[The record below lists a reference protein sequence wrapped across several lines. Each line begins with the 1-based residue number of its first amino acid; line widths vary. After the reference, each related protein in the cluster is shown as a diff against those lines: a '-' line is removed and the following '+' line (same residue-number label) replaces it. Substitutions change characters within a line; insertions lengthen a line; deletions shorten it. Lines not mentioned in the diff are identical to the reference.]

1 MDAPLLGAKLGNDD
15 EPPGAYGAMRPP
27 SAPYDGMT
35 RVADTREVHRP
46 AFSTES
52 STGVYCCTT
61 PLAGF
66 LGILCC
72 PLTVLGMPTTVP
84 PRHEAVGTVFGKYVA
99 TWKSSGLYF
108 INPCGLN
115 LRYVSVNNRT
125 HELQSIKVADAMGN
139 SLVVSGVITYRVVDT
154 TKAAL
159 DMVVMSSLVF
169 AGIFL
174 IGDPVAMMISPDA
187 SEVERDAVRA
197 SLGLDRPL
205 WVQYLAFMNAAVHG
219 DFGKSFLAG
228 QPAMQ
233 LIFERMPATLE
244 LVFLSLV
251 IALVFG
257 LPMGVYAGLKP
268 RSVGAKSIMTG
279 SILGFSL
286 PNFWVGLMLIM
297 VFAVLL
303 PDLIPGW
310 PRLPASGRGATVNVL
325 GVKLSLFTA
334 DGLLHLLLPALTLAL
349 YKGALIVRLARA
361 TAREVLP
368 MDYIKFA
375 RAKGLSERR
384 VVGVH
389 VLKNIMIPIA
399 TVSGLE
405 FGQSVAFA
413 VITETVFSW
422 PGMGKLLLDSILL
435 LDRPVVVAYL
445 MIIVVFF
452 VVLNLL
458 VDLLYS
464 VLDPRVRLESR
475 AT

>member
-1 MDAPLLGAKLGNDD
+1 ML
-15 EPPGAYGAMRPP
+15 
-27 SAPYDGMT
+27 
-35 RVADTREVHRP
+35 
-46 AFSTES
+46 
-52 STGVYCCTT
+52 VYIIRR
-61 PLAGF
+61 L
-66 LGILCC
+66 
-72 PLTVLGMPTTVP
+72 M
-84 PRHEAVGTVFGKYVA
+84 
-99 TWKSSGLYF
+99 
-108 INPCGLN
+108 
-115 LRYVSVNNRT
+115 
-125 HELQSIKVADAMGN
+125 Q
-139 SLVVSGVITYRVVDT
+139 
-154 TKAAL
+154 AAL
-159 DMVVMSSLVF
+159 VMVVMSALVF
-169 AGIFL
+169 AGIYL

-187 SEVERDAVRA
+187 SEIERDAVRA
-197 SLGLDRPL
+197 ALGLDLPL
-205 WVQYLAFMNAAVHG
+205 WQQYLVFMNAALHG

-244 LVFLSLV
+244 LVFASLV
-251 IALVFG
+251 IALGLG
-257 LPMGVYAGLKP
+257 LPMGVYAGLRPK
-268 RSVGAKSIMTG
+268 SIGAKTIMTG

-303 PDLIPGW
+303 PDLVPGF
-310 PRLPASGRGATVNVL
+310 PRLPASGRGATVSVL
-325 GVKLSLFTA
+325 GVQLSLFTG
-334 DGLLHLLLPALTLAL
+334 DGLLHLLLPAVTLAL

-368 MDYIKFA
+368 MDYVKFA

-475 AT
+475 AA

>member
-1 MDAPLLGAKLGNDD
+1 ML
-15 EPPGAYGAMRPP
+15 
-27 SAPYDGMT
+27 
-35 RVADTREVHRP
+35 
-46 AFSTES
+46 
-52 STGVYCCTT
+52 VYIIRR
-61 PLAGF
+61 L
-66 LGILCC
+66 
-72 PLTVLGMPTTVP
+72 M
-84 PRHEAVGTVFGKYVA
+84 
-99 TWKSSGLYF
+99 
-108 INPCGLN
+108 
-115 LRYVSVNNRT
+115 
-125 HELQSIKVADAMGN
+125 Q
-139 SLVVSGVITYRVVDT
+139 
-154 TKAAL
+154 AAL
-159 DMVVMSSLVF
+159 VMVVMSALVF
-169 AGIFL
+169 AGIFM
-174 IGDPVAMMISPDA
+174 IGDPVAMMVSPDA
-187 SEVERDAVRA
+187 SEIDRDAVRA
-197 SLGLDRPL
+197 SLGLDKPL
-205 WVQYLAFMNAAVHG
+205 WLQYLVFMNAAIHG

-244 LVFLSLV
+244 LVFVSLV
-251 IALVFG
+251 IALAFG
-257 LPMGVYAGLKP
+257 LPMGVYAGLRPK
-268 RSVGAKSIMTG
+268 SVGARTIMTG

-310 PRLPASGRGATVNVL
+310 PRLPASGRGATVDIL
-325 GVKLSLFTA
+325 GVRLSMFTA

-361 TAREVLP
+361 TAREVLL
-368 MDYIKFA
+368 MDYVKFA

-413 VITETVFSW
+413 VITETVFAW

-452 VVLNLL
+452 VLLNLA

>member
-1 MDAPLLGAKLGNDD
+1 ML
-15 EPPGAYGAMRPP
+15 
-27 SAPYDGMT
+27 
-35 RVADTREVHRP
+35 
-46 AFSTES
+46 
-52 STGVYCCTT
+52 VY
-61 PLAGF
+61 
-66 LGILCC
+66 
-72 PLTVLGMPTTVP
+72 
-84 PRHEAVGTVFGKYVA
+84 
-99 TWKSSGLYF
+99 
-108 INPCGLN
+108 
-115 LRYVSVNNRT
+115 
-125 HELQSIKVADAMGN
+125 
-139 SLVVSGVITYRVVDT
+139 VIRRLMQ
-154 TKAAL
+154 AAL
-159 DMVVMSSLVF
+159 VMVVMSALVF
-169 AGIFL
+169 AGIFM

-187 SEVERDAVRA
+187 SEIEKDAVRA
-197 SLGLDRPL
+197 TLGLDKPL
-205 WVQYLAFMNAAVHG
+205 WLQYLAFVNAAIHG

-244 LVFLSLV
+244 LVLFSTV
-251 IALVFG
+251 IALGIG
-257 LPMGVYAGLKP
+257 LPMGVYAGLRPK
-268 RSVGAKSIMTG
+268 SVGAKTIMTG

-303 PDLIPGW
+303 PDLVPGF
-310 PRLPASGRGATVNVL
+310 PRLPASGRGATVSVL
-325 GVKLSLFTA
+325 GVRLSLFTA
-334 DGLLHLLLPALTLAL
+334 DGLLHLLLPAITLAL

-368 MDYIKFA
+368 MDYVKFA
-375 RAKGLSERR
+375 RAKGLSENR

-399 TVSGLE
+399 TVTGLE

-413 VITETVFSW
+413 VITETVFAW
-422 PGMGKLLLDSILL
+422 PGMGKLLIDSILL

-475 AT
+475 AA

>member
-1 MDAPLLGAKLGNDD
+1 ML
-15 EPPGAYGAMRPP
+15 
-27 SAPYDGMT
+27 
-35 RVADTREVHRP
+35 
-46 AFSTES
+46 
-52 STGVYCCTT
+52 VYIIRR
-61 PLAGF
+61 L
-66 LGILCC
+66 
-72 PLTVLGMPTTVP
+72 M
-84 PRHEAVGTVFGKYVA
+84 
-99 TWKSSGLYF
+99 
-108 INPCGLN
+108 
-115 LRYVSVNNRT
+115 
-125 HELQSIKVADAMGN
+125 Q
-139 SLVVSGVITYRVVDT
+139 
-154 TKAAL
+154 AAL
-159 DMVVMSSLVF
+159 VMVVMSALVF
-169 AGIFL
+169 AGIFM

-187 SEVERDAVRA
+187 SDIERDAVRA
-197 SLGLDRPL
+197 SLGLDKPL
-205 WVQYLAFMNAAVHG
+205 WLQYLAFVNAAVHG

-244 LVFLSLV
+244 LVFFSTV
-251 IALVFG
+251 IALALG
-257 LPMGVYAGLKP
+257 LPMGVYAGLRPK
-268 RSVGAKSIMTG
+268 SVGAKTIMTG

-303 PDLIPGW
+303 PDLIPGF

-325 GVKLSLFTA
+325 GVRLSLFTA

-368 MDYIKFA
+368 MDYVKFA
-375 RAKGLSERR
+375 RAKGLSENRI
-384 VVGVH
+384 VGVH
-389 VLKNIMIPIA
+389 VLKNIKIPIA
-399 TVSGLE
+399 TVTGLE

-413 VITETVFSW
+413 VITETVFAW